1 MVEKIYVV
9 SRINDCRRDV
19 CRQIDTPPTIVT
31 ENTFLRYI
39 LLGLYLQTRVKGS
52 VGDALSVPLE
62 LGMELEGEDEALR

>member
-1 MVEKIYVV
+1 M
-9 SRINDCRRDV
+9 
-19 CRQIDTPPTIVT
+19 PPTLVT

-39 LLGLYLQTRVKGS
+39 LLGLYLQTRVEGS